1 MKTVYKLS
9 LLAIIIVDQRHGS
22 LYTTDEKY
30 NTTALCREHANRE
43 VVALEELVEW

>member
-1 MKTVYKLS
+1 MS

-30 NTTALCREHANRE
+30 NTKLHSAGNTPTKEA
-43 VVALEELVEW
+43 VAVKN